1 MHTFK
6 KSYLFPLLLIL
17 SLVLA
22 ACASEPK
29 EDSSADND
37 KQSNNGGDLVIA
49 TQSDAVSLDPHLT
62 NDTASA
68 NVRINIYDTLVVQDE
83 NMQNQPG
90 LAESW
95 KQLDATTWEFKLRK
109 NVKFHDGTPFNAEV
123 VKANIERILDPKIAS
138 SVQFLYNM
146 IKEVEVKDDYTVL
159 FKTEYPFAPLPAHFA
174 HPGGQMISKKQIE
187 EDYAAIEKG
196 EKPGSVINANPIGTG
211 PFKFKEWKSG
221 ESIKLVKNDDYWGEP
236 AKLASVTFKVVPED
250 LTRISELNTGDA
262 HISTPLSPSDLEQVD
277 NTDGLHTQRTKSSS
291 LSYIGFNMSK
301 KPFDDVRVR
310 QAISMAINK
319 EEIING
325 IYNGVGIQAKGPL
338 APGIF
343 GYDENIKGLEYN
355 VEKAKELL
363 AEAGYPNGFSTTIWT
378 NDDRQRVD
386 TATNVQ
392 SQLAKI
398 GIKAEVKTLEWGA
411 MLEQT
416 AKGEHEMMVFGW
428 TTVTGD
434 ADNGLFPLFHSDNL
448 GAQGNR
454 TFTKDKELDTYLSEA
469 RKTSDPE
476 KRQEYY
482 SKAQQKLVELA
493 PFVYLL
499 HQEHLLGVRDE
510 VKGLKQ
516 LPTQLLQ
523 LKDVYI
529 EK

>member
-1 MHTFK
+1 
-6 KSYLFPLLLIL
+6 LI
-17 SLVLA
+17 
-22 ACASEPK
+22 K
-29 EDSSADND
+29 N
-37 KQSNNGGDLVIA
+37 
-49 TQSDAVSLDPHLT
+49 
-62 NDTASA
+62 
-68 NVRINIYDTLVVQDE
+68 E
-83 NMQNQPG
+83 N
-90 LAESW
+90 
-95 KQLDATTWEFKLRK
+95 
-109 NVKFHDGTPFNAEV
+109 
-123 VKANIERILDPKIAS
+123 
-138 SVQFLYNM
+138 
-146 IKEVEVKDDYTVL
+146 
-159 FKTEYPFAPLPAHFA
+159 
-174 HPGGQMISKKQIE
+174 
-187 EDYAAIEKG
+187 
-196 EKPGSVINANPIGTG
+196 
-211 PFKFKEWKSG
+211 
-221 ESIKLVKNDDYWGEP
+221 YWGEP

-250 LTRISELNTGDA
+250 LTRISELITGDS
-262 HISTPLSPSDLEQVD
+262 HISMPLSPSDLEQVE
-277 NTDGLHTQRTKSSS
+277 NTDGLHAQRTASSS
-291 LSYIGFNMSK
+291 LSFIGFNMSK

-319 EEIING
+319 EEIIDG
-325 IYNGVGIQAKGPL
+325 IYNGVGIPAKGPL

-343 GYDENIKGLEYN
+343 GYDGNLEGLEYN
-355 VEKAKELL
+355 PQKAKDLL
-363 AEAGYPNGFSTTIWT
+363 AEAGYPDGFSTTIWT

-398 GIKAEVKTLEWGA
+398 GIDAEVKILEWGS

-454 TFTKDKELDTYLSEA
+454 TFTVDEELDQYLAGA
-469 RKTSDPE
+469 RQTSDPE

-482 SKAQQKLVELA
+482 SKAQKRLVELA
-493 PFVYLL
+493 PVIYLL

-523 LKDVYI
+523 LKEVYI

>member
-1 MHTFK
+1 MGK
-6 KSYLFPLLLIL
+6 KSYWFVIFLMLG
-17 SLVLA
+17 LVLA
-22 ACASEPK
+22 ACAGNSKDESK
-29 EDSSADND
+29 D
-37 KQSNNGGDLVIA
+37 GGNLVIA
-49 TQSDAVSLDPHLT
+49 TRSDAVSLDPHLT

-83 NMQNQPG
+83 NMKNQPG

-95 KQLDATTWEFKLRK
+95 EQLDDTTWEFKLRK
-109 NVKFHDGTPFNAEV
+109 GVTFHDGTPFNAEV
-123 VKANIERILDPKIAS
+123 VKANIERILDPNIAS
-138 SVQFLYNM
+138 SVQFMYNM
-146 IKEVEVKDDYTVL
+146 IDEVETVDEYTVR
-159 FKTEYPFAPLPAHFA
+159 FKTKYPFGPLPAHFA

-187 EDYAAIEKG
+187 EDYAALEKG
-196 EKPGSVINANPIGTG
+196 EKPGSVINAHPIGTG
-211 PFKFKEWKSG
+211 PFRFKEWKPG
-221 ESIKLVKNDDYWGEP
+221 QSITLIKNENYWGEP

-250 LTRISELNTGDA
+250 LTRISELITGDS
-262 HISTPLSPSDLEQVD
+262 HISMPLSPSDLEQVE
-277 NTDGLHTQRTKSSS
+277 NTDGLHAQRTASSS
-291 LSYIGFNMSK
+291 LSFIGFNMSK

-319 EEIING
+319 EEIIDG
-325 IYNGVGIQAKGPL
+325 IYNGVGIPAKGPL

-343 GYDENIKGLEYN
+343 GYDGNLEGLEYDPQ
-355 VEKAKELL
+355 KAKDLL
-363 AEAGYPNGFSTTIWT
+363 AEAGYQDGFSTTIWT

-398 GIKAEVKTLEWGA
+398 GIDAEVKILEWGS

-416 AKGEHEMMVFGW
+416 AEGEHEMMVFGW

-454 TFTKDKELDTYLSEA
+454 TFTVDEELDQYLAGA
-469 RKTSDPE
+469 RQTSDPE
-476 KRQEYY
+476 KRQEFY
-482 SKAQQKLVELA
+482 SKAQKRLVELA
-493 PFVYLL
+493 PVIYLL

-523 LKDVYI
+523 LKEVYI